1 MIRPQRAS
9 AIRRRL
15 ATALLTLSILPACAQ
30 VDTARHMAMRFGV
43 MPPEPRT
50 AALAAPPAPIGK
62 PRAPLARDLVALDL
76 RTGQPL
82 AMAVERRG
90 AEVRV
95 RQSDGCAW
103 SRRGDWFTPSKDWSG
118 CGDSDAW
125 RDGKADVRQIASIWP
140 MRVGG
145 EGRWTRRAV
154 SSTGRS
160 YERETV
166 CRVVGAE
173 AVIRAG
179 RAPTPAFKVVCD
191 DGGKRTRTTWY
202 APEEGPVA
210 FVQRHAQDGVEEAW
224 VRS

>member
-43 MPPEPRT
+43 VEAQPRIV
-50 AALAAPPAPIGK
+50 ALATPPAPIGK
-62 PRAPLARDLVALDL
+62 PRAPLAGDVAARDLL
-76 RTGQPL
+76 TGQPL
-82 AMAVERRG
+82 TMSVARRG
-90 AEVRV
+90 TEVRV
-95 RQSDGCAW
+95 RQSDGCDW
-103 SRRGDWFTPSKDWSG
+103 SRGGDWFAPSKSWSG
-118 CGDSDAW
+118 CGDSANW
-125 RDGKADVRQIASIWP
+125 RDGAAQVRERASIWP
-140 MRVGG
+140 LRIGS

-173 AVIRAG
+173 AVVRAG